1 MQIYDTKLVTIQL
14 KRIRNEIFDLKVEH
28 TNIDF
33 SDLNDKLDFLEDLL
47 HLYDARDI
55 QVINIKR
62 G

>member
-14 KRIRNEIFDLKVEH
+14 KRVRNEILDLKVEH
-28 TNIDF
+28 TDIDF
-33 SDLNDKLDFLEDLL
+33 SRLNDKLDFLEDLL